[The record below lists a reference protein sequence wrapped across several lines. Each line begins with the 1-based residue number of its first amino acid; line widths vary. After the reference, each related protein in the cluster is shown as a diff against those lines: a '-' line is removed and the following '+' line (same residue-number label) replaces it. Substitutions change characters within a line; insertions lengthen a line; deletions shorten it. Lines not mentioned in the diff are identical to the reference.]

1 MTGGARNANST
12 WQACLRAA
20 RPPPIWGG
28 WPGTGGSGIRSGW
41 RRSWPLPVTHAG
53 RCTCAGTRAAKPG
66 SSIVLDHVIL
76 LEIDGPTMLW
86 LLDEPSR
93 DNDFG
98 RSATPAALLRRWLP
112 GYQARMRTCGGGGR
126 RRNRP
131 AGIGHRVD
139 PVPHRTRGASPSM
152 TDARADRPP
161 RHPASADSDHV
172 PGKLQ

>member
-1 MTGGARNANST
+1 MAGGARNANST
-12 WQACLRAA
+12 WQACPRAA

-41 RRSWPLPVTHAG
+41 RRSWPPPVTQAG

-76 LEIDGPTMLW
+76 LEIDEPTMLW

-98 RSATPAALLRRWLP
+98 RVGDTRRPAAALAAGLP
-112 GYQARMRTCGGGGR
+112 GADADLRGVAVVDATAPLESVIESILSLTE
-126 RRNRP
+126 P
-131 AGIGHRVD
+131 A
-139 PVPHRTRGASPSM
+139 VPHRR
-152 TDARADRPP
+152 
-161 RHPASADSDHV
+161 
-172 PGKLQ
+172 